1 MGKNRDLFKRTRDTK
16 GTNAKMGTIKDR
28 NGRDLRSRIYA
39 EEMARIHRRTI
50 QKISS

>member
-1 MGKNRDLFKRTRDTK
+1 MGKTRDLFKNMRDTK
-16 GTNAKMGTIKDR
+16 GTFHAKTGSLKDR
-28 NGRDLRSRIYA
+28 NGMDLTEA